1 MKRVINLM
9 LITTACLM
17 SGALQAQTDF
27 TFTGEEQTYVVPNGV
42 SGIQIEAWGAQGGG
56 SEGDGIANQDD
67 GGLGG
72 YAKGTLIVNNG
83 DELKIYVGG
92 KPTLISGGENIG
104 GFNGGGAAGRY
115 GGAGGGASDVRMGG
129 NGLFNRIIV
138 AAGGGGGNTGNPDL
152 GAGGAGGGLIG
163 ENGFSSLGFSEPT
176 GGTQSIGGT
185 GAGTGTNGT
194 LGNGGTFISGN
205 SDKVAGG
212 GGGLFGGGAASVV
225 SGGAGGS
232 SFFGNLI
239 DSSTVSGVRSSNG
252 LVRITEVLSNAV
264 GSITAGNAEYRYSGF
279 GSITQLRVN
288 GQGVLF
294 KDWWHYRIT
303 GDNREFEFPIPD
315 FKTIFDGNRATL
327 IWLDVGGRGLFSAQL
342 SQVIGQPNAAG
353 ATLINTFRV
362 TNLTNQAMQ
371 FDMFH
376 FVDIDIAGSANDEAT
391 LLSGNNYI
399 SLIDNT
405 TSNATNTAEVRAGG
419 NLAYQAGGNQ
429 TIETLLTNDTI
440 TALNDSGLPF
450 DPVGDFTGAFQWSEF
465 IPASASLFIES
476 TLAAGT
482 ATAPEPAQPVIL
494 DFLFDNGFESN

>member
-1 MKRVINLM
+1 MRMKNKIILFMASCTLIN
-9 LITTACLM
+9 TAV
-17 SGALQAQTDF
+17 AQTDF
-27 TFTGEEQTYVVPNGV
+27 TFTGEEQTYVVPDGV

-72 YAKGTLIVNNG
+72 YASGTLLVNNG
-83 DELKIYVGG
+83 DELNILVGG
-92 KPTLISGGENIG
+92 KPVLIPGGENVG

-115 GGAGGGASDVRMGG
+115 GGAGGGASDVRMAG

-138 AAGGGGGNTGNPDL
+138 AGGGGGGNTGNPDL

-194 LGNGGTFISGN
+194 LGNGGTFIIGN

-225 SGGAGGS
+225 AGGAGGS
-232 SFFGNLI
+232 SFLGNLI
-239 DSSTVSGVRSSNG
+239 NGSTVSGVRSSNG

-264 GSITAGNAEYRYSGF
+264 GSITAGNADYSYSGF
-279 GSITQLRVN
+279 GSITQIRVN

-315 FKTIFDGNRATL
+315 FKTIFDGNRALL

-342 SQVIGQPNAAG
+342 TQIIGQPNAAG
-353 ATLINTFRV
+353 ATLINTFKI
-362 TNLTNQAMQ
+362 TNLTNQAIQ

-376 FVDIDIAGSANDEAT
+376 FVDIDIAGSTNYEAT

-405 TSNATNTAEVRAGG
+405 TSNATNTAEIRAGG
-419 NLAYQAGGNQ
+419 NLAYQVGGNQ

-450 DPVGDFTGAFQWSEF
+450 GPGGDFTSAFQWSEF
-465 IPASASLFIES
+465 IPAYGSLIIQDS
-476 TLAAGT
+476 LAAGAT
-482 ATAPEPAQPVIL
+482 TAPVPAQPVIL
-494 DFLFDNGFESN
+494 TDLIFDDGFE